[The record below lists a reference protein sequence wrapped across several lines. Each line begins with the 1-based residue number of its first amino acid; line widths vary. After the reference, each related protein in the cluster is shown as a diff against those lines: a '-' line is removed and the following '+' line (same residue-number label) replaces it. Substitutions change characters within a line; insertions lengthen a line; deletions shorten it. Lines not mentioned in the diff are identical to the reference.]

1 MSRSNMIII
10 GEPNVGKKTFIKR
23 VMGYSF
29 DEEYNLPT
37 IDYCE
42 VLTPWGFNI
51 LKYDNIKIL
60 KKHIEENN
68 EIIKKYKVVSIMLDY
83 TNVKTF
89 NNVNKYIKII
99 KNIKNIEKTILL
111 INKYEKKTKSVYRD
125 NLIFP
130 FISYNRIIYNTE
142 QIRITSKYYKGLS
155 LF

>member
-1 MSRSNMIII
+1 MCGSNMIII
-10 GEPNVGKKTFIKR
+10 GESNVGKKTFVKR

-29 DEEYNLPT
+29 DEEYNWPT

-83 TNVKTF
+83 TNINTF
-89 NNVNKYIKII
+89 NNVKKYIKII
-99 KNIKNIEKTILL
+99 KNIKNIEKIILL
-111 INKYEKKTKSVYRD
+111 INKYEKNTKSVYID

-130 FISYNRIIYNTE
+130 FISYNQKRYNIE
-142 QIRITSKYYKGLS
+142 QIRITSKYFKCLS